1 MRHELK
7 HLSNDEIVHLA
18 EQYIHHRV
26 YRQMFIDRYCDG
38 YTLNEIAERYQYEY
52 RYTQHLM
59 RDCMRDVI
67 VHVKGES

>member
-1 MRHELK
+1 
-7 HLSNDEIVHLA
+7 
-18 EQYIHHRV
+18 
-26 YRQMFIDRYCDG
+26 MFIDRYCDG
-38 YTLNEIAERYQYEY
+38 YTLNEIAEKYQYEY